1 MQRFTNVPS
10 PNAPIRRGRL
20 SAQRGFNLLEIAIV
34 LVVIGL
40 LLGGVLR
47 GQELIASSRVRH
59 LIAQQEGIR
68 SAFYGFL
75 DRYRALAGDYAGASQ
90 ALRCPSGASCLNGN
104 GNGIIED
111 TATPMTIGGVASE
124 TTESLLVWMHLAS
137 AGFLNGEYRMTAGD
151 AMATDVNSPRNPYN
165 IYLHLG
171 FDAVYF
177 DTGGTPATRHNLKT
191 GAQVPVEII
200 AEVDR
205 KLDDGNGARGAFR
218 YSMFA
223 GNAPLPPQ
231 TPLPSYA
238 PGQCMTTAGLWQI
251 AQGEPN
257 CGGASLL

>member
-10 PNAPIRRGRL
+10 PNVFPRGGGRL
-20 SAQRGFNLLEIAIV
+20 RAQRGFNLLEIAIV
-34 LVVIGL
+34 LVVVGL
-40 LLGGVLR
+40 LLGGVMR

-68 SAFYGFL
+68 AAFYGFL
-75 DRYRALAGDYAGASQ
+75 DRYRSMAGDYAGASH

-104 GNGIIED
+104 GNGIVED
-111 TATPMTIGGVASE
+111 AATPATIGGVASE
-124 TTESLLVWMHLAS
+124 VTESLLAWMHLAS

-151 AMATDVNSPRNPYN
+151 TTATDVNSPRNAYN

-171 FDAVYF
+171 FDALYF
-177 DTGGTPATRHNLKT
+177 DTGAPAPRHNLKT

-218 YSMFA
+218 YSTYA
-223 GNAPLPPQ
+223 GNAPIPPQ
-231 TPLPSYA
+231 VPAPNYA
-238 PGQCMTTAGLWQI
+238 PGQCMTTAGLWQV